1 MVMHSLTVAK
11 YQQIFIQ
18 SDCISFTFPVD
29 QCESYCCTFCQ
40 TFSVNIVVLDITK
53 RIVLGLDVSG
63 RPLRKITWFLQMETI
78 H

>member
-1 MVMHSLTVAK
+1 MVMRSLTVAK

-29 QCESYCCTFCQ
+29 QCESYAVRSA
-40 TFSVNIVVLDITK
+40 FSINIVVLDITK

-63 RPLRKITWFLQMETI
+63 RPLSKKTWFLRYEVLI
-78 H
+78 